1 MTTTRLVKSRPP
13 AAAIIVISFRG
24 QLLAYLRYGHVSR
37 TCVCN
42 PQTNFVISSRARASY
57 GPSRPLYEMQ
67 SMFPSASCGTG
78 SHDTRQFMRGNRTN
92 WLARILDDKSP
103 YFILF
108 YPFSFRE
115 NLWIVCSHFRLSPH
129 LLVCFANSKSAC
141 TLSIQ

>member
-24 QLLAYLRYGHVSR
+24 QLLAYLRCGHVSR
-37 TCVCN
+37 TRVCN

-67 SMFPSASCGTG
+67 SVFPSASCGTG
-78 SHDTRQFMRGNRTN
+78 SHDTRQFTRENRTN
-92 WLARILDDKSP
+92 WLARTLDNKSP

-108 YPFSFRE
+108 YPFPSGKS
-115 NLWIVCSHFRLSPH
+115 VDHM
-129 LLVCFANSKSAC
+129 FAFPVTPSC
-141 TLSIQ
+141 YCYFIFPILFC